1 MKLKE
6 HLERIENQVA
16 EYIVNYA
23 NDLEAGVRKLSVWN
37 TRKKLSTQFGIL
49 DHPYGFDVTSNSD
62 PRVVYATVTDE
73 GVYRLRAETV
83 LALPGWHQVFL
94 HNTLNGREV
103 VPK

>member
-23 NDLEAGVRKLSVWN
+23 NNLETWSRKLSVWD

-49 DHPYGFDVTSNSD
+49 DHPYGFDVTANSD
-62 PRVVYATVTDE
+62 SRVVYATVTDE
-73 GVYRLRAETV
+73 GVYHLRAETI
-83 LALPGWHQVFL
+83 LNLPGWHQVFL
-94 HNTLNGREV
+94 HNTLNGKEV
-103 VPK
+103 VVR